1 MSTAAQWAQT
11 LAGEGAERFVLTF
24 DRLGLE
30 AECRT
35 LRAGEV
41 EECRRMGGE
50 RGLRYA
56 VYLACE
62 ALREA
67 GESLRKQGVLAG
79 SFDITE
85 RLAYADILAAGSAI
99 LRKSGAGSARVHLS
113 ESEEK
118 AEAETIP
125 LAVENEAALF
135 PAEDPAEL
143 VWQENGWKEPQG
155 KGLTRR
161 FDGEKPQED
170 AEDRV
175 WEMARIFAD
184 RLEAAAGNL

>member
-1 MSTAAQWAQT
+1 MSTAAQWAQA
-11 LAGEGAERFVLTF
+11 LAGESEERFVLTF

-30 AECRT
+30 AECRL
-35 LRAGEV
+35 LRSGEV

-56 VYLACE
+56 VYLSCD

-85 RLAYADILAAGSAI
+85 RLAYADILAAGSVI
-99 LRKSGAGSARVHLS
+99 LQRSGAGSARVRLS
-113 ESEEK
+113 DENTGKER
-118 AEAETIP
+118 TP
-125 LAVENEAALF
+125 LAAQEETDF
-135 PAEDPAEL
+135 FQTEDPAET
-143 VWQENGWKEPQG
+143 VWQENGWEDIRAAERPGRIADETQ
-155 KGLTRR
+155 RE
-161 FDGEKPQED
+161 DGED
-170 AEDRV
+170 HV

-184 RLEAAAGNL
+184 RLAAAADNL